1 MHPLRTAVPTTAER
15 LGQQALDDLVA
26 LAALTCGGQAAVLCL
41 DDDGRPIRAS
51 YVATPSLAVTTRML
65 VDLGAAGLRMHAGTG
80 AYRLR
85 VVPLETLAGLDL
97 GTLAVV
103 LDSPRDLSTLQA
115 EALTRLGRQ
124 AVALVEQARHAHE
137 RRLCLEAHEESHPLL
152 PFSDRA
158 QSEHR
163 LRHLVDDLDDVLFEQ
178 DPQGRWTFLNAAWR
192 SIFGYEPDACL
203 RYDYLDYVHPEDAP
217 AARASFDVLIDT
229 GVHDAQPARY
239 RTHHGQWRW
248 MEAKVR
254 RVLDARGTVMG
265 TVGTLRD
272 VTTKRELSEEL
283 ANAHQQA
290 LRSSAMMSE
299 FLANMSHEIRT
310 PLNGVLGLTTILLDT
325 PLSDEQRELA
335 ANVRRSGETLVNL
348 VNDILDISKIE
359 SGNLTIERVPFD
371 LRSWANDVTT
381 GGFAKARAKG
391 LGVLLTVDDGLPA
404 QIVSDPTR
412 TQQILTNLLDNAVK
426 FTSAGRVAVGI
437 ASCTAED
444 GRRML
449 RVAVTDSG
457 IGIPE
462 DKQAFIF
469 EKYRQADSSTTRR
482 YGGTGLGLAIC
493 RQLAAWMDGDVGL
506 ESEVGKGSTFW
517 FTIPLAAAEVIQARP
532 DESPERAAPVTTD
545 FLVLVVEDS
554 QTNQFVA
561 KRFLEKLG
569 CRVELAANGAEAL
582 ERVQHEAFDAVFMD
596 CQMPVM
602 DGYEATRRIRQLE
615 RGQNLPIV
623 AMTAHAMTG
632 DREKCLAAGMDDY
645 VSKPLKSDLLLAA
658 LRRVTREQVPAAV

>member
-1 MHPLRTAVPTTAER
+1 
-15 LGQQALDDLVA
+15 
-26 LAALTCGGQAAVLCL
+26 
-41 DDDGRPIRAS
+41 
-51 YVATPSLAVTTRML
+51 
-65 VDLGAAGLRMHAGTG
+65 
-80 AYRLR
+80 
-85 VVPLETLAGLDL
+85 
-97 GTLAVV
+97 
-103 LDSPRDLSTLQA
+103 
-115 EALTRLGRQ
+115 
-124 AVALVEQARHAHE
+124 
-137 RRLCLEAHEESHPLL
+137 
-152 PFSDRA
+152 
-158 QSEHR
+158 
-163 LRHLVDDLDDVLFEQ
+163 
-178 DPQGRWTFLNAAWR
+178 
-192 SIFGYEPDACL
+192 
-203 RYDYLDYVHPEDAP
+203 
-217 AARASFDVLIDT
+217 
-229 GVHDAQPARY
+229 
-239 RTHHGQWRW
+239 
-248 MEAKVR
+248 
-254 RVLDARGTVMG
+254 
-265 TVGTLRD
+265 
-272 VTTKRELSEEL
+272 
-283 ANAHQQA
+283 
-290 LRSSAMMSE
+290 MMSE

-325 PLSDEQRELA
+325 PLSDEQRDLA
-335 ANVRRSGETLVNL
+335 SNVRRSGETLLSL

-371 LRSWANDVTT
+371 LRSWAQDVTRV
-381 GGFAKARAKG
+381 GFAKAMAKG
-391 LGVLLTVDDGLPA
+391 LHVALTVDDGLPA

-426 FTSAGRVAVGI
+426 FTSAGCVAVGV

-462 DKQAFIF
+462 DKQGLVF

-506 ESEVGKGSTFW
+506 DSEVGKGSTFW
-517 FTIPLAAAEVIQARP
+517 FTIPLASPAVAQAEPA
-532 DESPERAAPVTTD
+532 ESSERAATLDTD
-545 FLVLVVEDS
+545 LLVLVVDDS

-561 KRFLEKLG
+561 KKFLERLG
-569 CRVELAANGAEAL
+569 CRVELATNGAEAL
-582 ERVQHEAFDAVFMD
+582 DRVQREAFDVVFMD

-615 RGQNLPIV
+615 RGPHLPIV

-658 LRRVTREQVPAAV
+658 LRRASRAQVPAAV